1 MISRNFALI
10 PRFCRIFRVDR
21 SIASMAEEAALAADP
36 VAEKRLLELS
46 NELRCLVC
54 QNQTIAD
61 SNAELA
67 VDLRREIRG
76 MIQAGKT
83 DKEIIDFM
91 VVRYGDFVL
100 YRPPVKG
107 ITLLLWGGPIALM
120 LLGFF
125 ILQRYLRQRA
135 KRVAEDQPLTADE
148 ASRAEALLKEL
159 DPEMTLFA
167 IFATLLSW
175 WSAPLFCRRCGSAFA
190 PTTRQPTAKPPIW
203 LFSATS

>member
-10 PRFCRIFRVDR
+10 LVFAAFLGLTAALPT
-21 SIASMAEEAALAADP
+21 MAEEAAPLAADP

-83 DKEIIDFM
+83 NPEIIDFM

-120 LLGFF
+120 LIGFF
-125 ILQRYLRQRA
+125 IMQRYLRQRA
-135 KRVAEDQPLTADE
+135 KRIAKDQPLSADE
-148 ASRAEALLKEL
+148 AQRADALFKEL
-159 DPEMTLFA
+159 DP
-167 IFATLLSW
+167 
-175 WSAPLFCRRCGSAFA
+175 
-190 PTTRQPTAKPPIW
+190 K
-203 LFSATS
+203 